1 MTNSVQFVEF
11 YNRSGTATLRDWAL
25 RTIYINPTH
34 VVCLREDDASNKL
47 LKEGSLPKQL
57 DDRQEFT
64 KITLN
69 KGTYGQEITVV
80 GAIDGIHKKLFE
92 TNKILLRG

>member
-1 MTNSVQFVEF
+1 MINNIQFVEF

-25 RTIYINPTH
+25 RTIYINPAH
-34 VVCLREDDASNKL
+34 VVCLREDDATNKL

-57 DDRQEFT
+57 DDHQEFT

-80 GAIDGIHKKLFE
+80 GPIGVVQKKLSE
-92 TNKILLRG
+92 TNKVLLRG

>member
-1 MTNSVQFVEF
+1 MTNNIQFVEF

-34 VVCLREDDASNKL
+34 VVCLREDDVTNGL

-80 GAIDGIHKKLFE
+80 GAVGTVQKKLFE